1 MVFRIEGLRMWKE
14 RKDWDDVMDI
24 LGGSRAEKWRIGV
37 PFNSPFCGVRAGGP
51 GDRIPGTIEGT
62 QLLDRPYRSRR

>member
-1 MVFRIEGLRMWKE
+1 
-14 RKDWDDVMDI
+14 MDI

-37 PFNSPFCGVRAGGP
+37 PFQRSLLRGKSRGS
-51 GDRIPGTIEGT
+51 GDRTPGIIEGT